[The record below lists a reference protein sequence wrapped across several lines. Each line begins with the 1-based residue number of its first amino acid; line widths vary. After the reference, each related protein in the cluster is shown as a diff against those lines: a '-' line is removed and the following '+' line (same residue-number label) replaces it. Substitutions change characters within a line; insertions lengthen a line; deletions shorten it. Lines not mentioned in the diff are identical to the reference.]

1 MSFRVSNFESIG
13 VSLTR
18 SISYTH
24 PSLAFLF
31 NIIGDKQ
38 KKHHD
43 YLFRVTLVWL
53 EMRHPVR
60 QTYDAVL
67 AQNQIGSHYTS

>member
-1 MSFRVSNFESIG
+1 MGFRVSNFEEIG
-13 VSLTR
+13 VSLMR
-18 SISYTH
+18 SISYMH
-24 PSLAFLF
+24 PSPPFLL

-53 EMRHPVR
+53 EMR
-60 QTYDAVL
+60 QA
-67 AQNQIGSHYTS
+67 SS